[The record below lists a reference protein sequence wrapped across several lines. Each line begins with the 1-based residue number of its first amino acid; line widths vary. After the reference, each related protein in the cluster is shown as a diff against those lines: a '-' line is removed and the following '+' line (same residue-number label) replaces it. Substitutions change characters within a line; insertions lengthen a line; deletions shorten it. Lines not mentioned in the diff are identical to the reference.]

1 MALILPVN
9 STGDRRIQVLLGQN
23 LLSIRT
29 YWDSTVPG
37 WYMDLYGSNG
47 LPIALGLA
55 LVPIVN
61 VLESQQNITRV
72 YGQFRIFTLDGGEN
86 ATSDSLGR
94 TAKLWWFAPGEWEAN
109 EIEALLDVQ
118 LPFDV
123 RAMYTPPPP
132 SPDLLV
138 LDGSWV
144 LDGAYYLSGEKV
156 PDEELP

>member
-9 STGDRRIQVLLGQN
+9 STGDRRIQLLLGQN

-29 YWDSTVPG
+29 YWNPTVPG
-37 WYMDLYGSNG
+37 WYMDLYGPNG

-55 LVPIVN
+55 LVPVVN

-72 YGQFRIFTLDGGEN
+72 YGQFRVFTLDGGEN

-109 EIEALLDVQ
+109 EIEAQLDVE

-138 LDGSWV
+138 LDGSWM
-144 LDGAYYLSGEKV
+144 LDGTYYLNGEKV
-156 PDEELP
+156 PAEVL